1 MTDVGDATPTKGT
14 GAASGLLSRKVGGV
28 KVQWLIL
35 IAAVAVVGGILYRRY
50 KAARTPAVTVTAPT
64 TASIPDTTTTGDG
77 VYSTAGGT
85 NLGGGFA
92 YSGNGSGT
100 STYSTLA
107 TNAQWSTAAANGL
120 IAQGQFAPLD
130 IENALANYLTGAPL
144 TPAQT
149 AIINTAAATYG
160 SPPEAVLASTTTV
173 APSTISPVTGYV
185 RRSDGEISE
194 TYADG
199 TKKPLTYPEWEQLAA
214 QGANYKS
221 LSNQQYTAIPN
232 KVTTT

>member
-1 MTDVGDATPTKGT
+1 MTDTSPSPTSDTPPGGK
-14 GAASGLLSRKVGGV
+14 LLSRRVGGV

-50 KAARTPAVTVTAPT
+50 KAARTPAVTVSAPI
-64 TASIPDTTTTGDG
+64 TASVPDTTTTGDG

-120 IAQGQFAPLD
+120 IAQGQFAALD

-149 AIINTAAATYG
+149 AIINTAVAAYG
-160 SPPEAVLASTTTV
+160 SPPEAVLASTTTPTPV
-173 APSTISPVTGYV
+173 SPVSGYV

-194 TYADG
+194 THADG
-199 TKKPLTYPEWEQLAA
+199 TKTPLSGTEWEQLAA
-214 QGANYKS
+214 QGAVYKS
-221 LSNQQYTAIPN
+221 LSNQQYAAIPN
-232 KVTTT
+232 KVTG